1 MNIRRLV
8 LDVDKATARPS
19 IVEIAR
25 AIDAVP
31 NVEAVNITVTE
42 IDMETVGME
51 ITIEGNVLDYEKI
64 AEAIA
69 TSGAVVHSIDELVTG
84 HVIERVPRSR

>member
-1 MNIRRLV
+1 
-8 LDVDKATARPS
+8 
-19 IVEIAR
+19 
-25 AIDAVP
+25 
-31 NVEAVNITVTE
+31 
-42 IDMETVGME
+42 METVGME